1 MTLLSQMEGTS
12 IERQFVMVK
21 AMADAAIEQQMTPA
35 DQLIA
40 IATYLAVLAEESP
53 DPNGLLSLFYQQ
65 VQVTRGYS
73 REVIGKHAC
82 TQCGKCGKTFDTL
95 GKASEAGNDSIKS
108 RRDFN
113 KVVDQALA
121 CGIFSKPR
129 KIRG

>member
-1 MTLLSQMEGTS
+1 MEGTS
-12 IERQFVMVK
+12 IERQLITIK
-21 AMADAAIEQQMTPA
+21 AISNVVAEQEIPPI

-40 IATYLAVLAEESP
+40 IATYLAIMAEASP
-53 DPNGLLSLFYQQ
+53 DPGGLIELFNSQ
-65 VQVTRGYS
+65 VQAARGTP
-73 REVIGKHAC
+73 KHIIDQLANKTC